1 MPKLLLKFGINLEE
15 SGSRSAF
22 LEHHGPQFHRWLPDG
37 ERDAIFLDTGDP
49 NAILKVWFE
58 RRGFVDGSFIK
69 YDRTRREVDPG
80 IVPKQA
86 VLDAGPLIGLLEIN
100 AISEEELVPLRD
112 NKVGDDVYKDLG
124 KKAIKLIYPPIN
136 NFLNIIRT
144 NYGQYWIPELEAWD
158 SRQRPVGNYCRFIL
172 NMKWS
177 LDEGGTW
184 TDFIADNEPSAG
196 IVGVVNIDKSFRE
209 FISKE
214 DWGGLANVIREGYKP
229 SGAAFILARAHQLHD
244 EGNLKYAFIEGVS
257 ALELALGDFVRSNL
271 HTDARLSEDMKS
283 FWNLPLRSQLIAIA
297 IGRKEIPLEKLK
309 DSLEAIEIRNKVI
322 HEGLNPLENASTK
335 LSKLLEGIAGLLSG
349 PRFRF
354 PEGNPGNALRPVET
368 WEQQA
373 R

>member
-1 MPKLLLKFGINLEE
+1 MSKLLLRFGIRLEA
-15 SGSRSAF
+15 RDTLF
-22 LEHHGPQFHRWLPDG
+22 TLEHHGPQFHRWLPDG

-49 NAILKVWFE
+49 DAVLKVWFE
-58 RRGFVDGSFIK
+58 RRGFVREGGFIV
-69 YDRTRREVDPG
+69 YDQKRTEVDPT
-80 IVPKQA
+80 VVAKQA

-100 AISEEELVPLRD
+100 EISEEELVPLRD
-112 NKVGDDVYKDLG
+112 NKVGDAIYKTLG
-124 KKAIKLIYPPIN
+124 KKATKLIYSPVSNLI
-136 NFLNIIRT
+136 NIIRT
-144 NYGQYWIPELEAWD
+144 NYGQYWVQELEEWD
-158 SRQRPVGNYCRFIL
+158 SRQRSVGNYCRFVL

-184 TDFIADNEPSAG
+184 TDFIADKEPG
-196 IVGVVNIDKSFRE
+196 PPIVIVMQRGKSFRE
-209 FISKE
+209 FISRE
-214 DWGGLANVIREGYKP
+214 DWGEIARVIREGYKP
-229 SGAAFILARAHQLHD
+229 SIAASILARAHQLHD

-271 HTDARLSEDMKS
+271 QTDARLSEDIKS

-335 LSKLLEGIAGLLSG
+335 LSRLLEVTAGLLSG
-349 PRFRF
+349 PRVRF
-354 PEGNPGNALRPVET
+354 PEGNSGNALRPVEI

-373 R
+373 E

>member
-1 MPKLLLKFGINLEE
+1 MPKLLLKFAIDLDEMSSSHFG
-15 SGSRSAF
+15 
-22 LEHHGPQFHRWLPDG
+22 HHGPQFHRWLPDG
-37 ERDAIFLDTGDP
+37 EKDAIVLDTSDS

-58 RRGFVDGSFIK
+58 RRGFVDGGLIR
-69 YDRTRREVDPG
+69 YDRKRREVDPG

-86 VLDAGPLIGLLEIN
+86 VLDAGPLMGLLGIHE
-100 AISEEELVPLRD
+100 ISEEELVPLRE
-112 NKVGDDVYKDLG
+112 NKSGDDVYKALG
-124 KKAIKLIYPPIN
+124 KKAIKLICPPVSNLI
-136 NFLNIIRT
+136 NIIRT
-144 NYGQYWIPELEAWD
+144 NYGQYWVPEFEGWD
-158 SRQRPVGNYCRFIL
+158 SRQRSVGGYCRFVL

-184 TDFIADNEPSAG
+184 TDFIADKEPSAG
-196 IVGVVNIDKSFRE
+196 IVVVIQSDKSFRE

-214 DWGGLANVIREGYKP
+214 DWGEIARVIREGYKP
-229 SGAAFILARAHQLHD
+229 SGAASILARAHQLLD
-244 EGNLKYAFIEGVS
+244 GGNLKYAFIEGVS
-257 ALELALGDFVRSNL
+257 ALELSLGDFVRSNL
-271 HTDARLSEDMKS
+271 QTEARLSEDMKS

-335 LSKLLEGIAGLLSG
+335 LSRLLEVIAGLLSG
-349 PRFRF
+349 PSFRF
-354 PEGNPGNALRPVET
+354 PQGNPGNALRPVET